1 MIEEELHPVFQ
12 QVGECRLVAVV
23 MIDSPGDAVALAK
36 ALLAGGIRA
45 MELTLRTETAVEGL
59 RRIAAEV
66 PGMIV
71 GAGTVLF
78 EHQVLEVLDA
88 GAAFGVAPGTNGK
101 ILQAAR
107 DGGLPFAPGIA
118 CPSDIDLALEFGC
131 KVLKFFP
138 AEASGGLQYLS
149 SIASP
154 YRHLGLRYIPL
165 GGINEEN
172 FPFYASSPDVLA
184 VGGSWLAPREL
195 VNKRDWGGIQQLA
208 RQAAE
213 LVDR

>member
-1 MIEEELHPVFQ
+1 M
-12 QVGECRLVAVV
+12 
-23 MIDSPGDAVALAK
+23 M
-36 ALLAGGIRA
+36 
-45 MELTLRTETAVEGL
+45 
-59 RRIAAEV
+59 
-66 PGMIV
+66 V

-78 EHQVLEVLDA
+78 EHQVREVLDA

-107 DGGLPFAPGIA
+107 DGGLPFAPGIT

-172 FPFYASSPDVLA
+172 LPSYASSPDVLA
-184 VGGSWLAPREL
+184 VGGSWLAPSEL

-208 RQAAE
+208 RQTAE